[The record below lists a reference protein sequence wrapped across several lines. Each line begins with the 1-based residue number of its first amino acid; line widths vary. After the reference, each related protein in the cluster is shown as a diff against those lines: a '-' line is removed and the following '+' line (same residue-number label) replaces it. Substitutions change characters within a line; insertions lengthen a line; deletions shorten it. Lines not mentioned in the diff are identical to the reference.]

1 MQIPRDAEAAVIQ
14 LDSSRGFGC
23 PQRYIQGPGEFENIF
38 LYAREYGQKPLF
50 LIDGGIYP
58 MVSARILEV
67 QDKAECA
74 YETFPYS
81 GESCMEAV
89 AEIADQ
95 VRSLG
100 CDLLIGVGG
109 GKVLDTAKLVGD
121 ELDLPRII
129 VPTAASSD
137 APAADWAAIYTRDGV
152 HLMGRRTRRSTELV
166 LVDSEIIVHAPARLF
181 SAGIGD
187 ALATWFEARA
197 CERSRSHN
205 CVAKGYLPTRTALAL
220 SRECY
225 DILMH
230 EGIQAL
236 RDVKAHVVTPEVE
249 DVIEANTLL
258 SGLGFIN
265 GGLAAAHGL
274 HSGFSEASG
283 GERSLHGEKVAF
295 ALLCQLV
302 LESATEDVLW
312 ELMNFLFATDLPL
325 TLEQLGIQPTEEN
338 LRIIAD
344 KTCKRNTLIHHEPLS
359 VDEDRIRQI
368 VLEAN
373 ALGHHYLAD
382 RRKEGVS

>member
-1 MQIPRDAEAAVIQ
+1 MQIPRNAAALTQPDA
-14 LDSSRGFGC
+14 SRGCGC

-38 LYAREYGQKPLF
+38 LYAVEYGQTPLF
-50 LIDGGIYP
+50 LIDGGIFP
-58 MVSARILEV
+58 MISARIQAV
-67 QDKAECA
+67 RDKAGCR
-74 YETFPYS
+74 YETFSYS
-81 GESCMEAV
+81 GESCMEGV

-95 VRSLG
+95 VRDLG

-109 GKVLDTAKLVGD
+109 GKVLDTAKLVSD
-121 ELDLPRII
+121 ELDLPRMI

-137 APAADWAAIYTRDGV
+137 APAADWAAIYTKEGV

-166 LVDSEIIVHAPARLF
+166 LVDSEIIVHAPSRLF

-187 ALATWFEARA
+187 ALATWYEARA

-205 CVAKGYLPTRTALAL
+205 CVARGYLPTRTALAL

-225 DILMH
+225 DILMR

-236 RDVKAHVVTPEVE
+236 QDVKAHVVSPQVE

-274 HSGFSEASG
+274 HSGFSEAHG

-302 LESATEDVLW
+302 LEGAAEDELW
-312 ELMNFLFATDLPL
+312 KLMDFLYAADLPL
-325 TLEQLGIQPTEEN
+325 TLEQLEIQPTEEN

-344 KTCKRNTLIHHEPLS
+344 KTCNRNSLIHHEPLA

-382 RRKEGVS
+382 RQKEGVS